1 MLARAHFAVLL
12 LGDRLVAAAMQRGR
26 VEVFVVSAENSVEA
40 LRAEIEQRRLP
51 VRTIALALPRASV
64 TVKPIE
70 LPALEGEVR
79 EMISFELERHLP
91 FPSDDA
97 TFDYLLLPDERNGA
111 TPPAG
116 RQVVIAAADRR
127 VVEGA
132 LRVAEEVKLRPVSL
146 TVAAHNLPA
155 LVGRRPRQEKVV
167 WIHRAGDT
175 SDLLFLVGGTIAL
188 SRNVAST
195 DAATVVG
202 EIRRSFTLV
211 RWRGCDAVWVSG
223 DGQPEVTSALTERGM
238 TVTEPPYTPRAR
250 GLLAAVTETPRGAL
264 DLAVAVAAG
273 RLRPLELLPVALR
286 PRQITRAQLVTAGF
300 AAATILLALG
310 ALLAPGWRETRRLAD
325 LNARITRLDTDVR
338 ATERVL
344 QDLERNRRLLATIQ
358 SLENSSVRPLPLL
371 RELTELLPNDAWLT
385 LLSADTKGVEL
396 TGQASAAAA
405 PIPPLQNSPRLE
417 RVEFSSPV
425 TRGRDKE
432 QFRIRASWEGSAGA
446 APAVAPQ
453 PPAARPPAAPSVRQP
468 RGNEPPQVETPGRP
482 GLPAPQPGAPRQ

>member
-1 MLARAHFAVLL
+1 
-12 LGDRLVAAAMQRGR
+12 MQRGR

-70 LPALEGEVR
+70 LPALGGEVR

-202 EIRRSFTLV
+202 EIQRSFTLV

-405 PIPPLQNSPRLE
+405 LIPLLENSPRLE

-432 QFRIRASWEGSAGA
+432 QFRIRASWEGSPGA
-446 APAVAPQ
+446 VAASVTAPATPAPVPAGIQ
-453 PPAARPPAAPSVRQP
+453 PRRPSSAPPAASPAR
-468 RGNEPPQVETPGRP
+468 
-482 GLPAPQPGAPRQ
+482 

>member
-70 LPALEGEVR
+70 LPALGGEVR

-188 SRNVAST
+188 SRSVAST

-202 EIRRSFTLV
+202 EIQRSFTLV

-273 RLRPLELLPVALR
+273 RLRPLELLPVGLR
-286 PRQITRAQLVTAGF
+286 PRQLTRAQLVTAGF

-405 PIPPLQNSPRLE
+405 LIPLLENSPRLE

-432 QFRIRASWEGSAGA
+432 QFRIRASWEGSPGA
-446 APAVAPQ
+446 VAASVTAPATPAPVPAGIQ
-453 PPAARPPAAPSVRQP
+453 PRRPSSAPPAASPAR
-468 RGNEPPQVETPGRP
+468 
-482 GLPAPQPGAPRQ
+482 

>member
-70 LPALEGEVR
+70 LPALGGEVR

-202 EIRRSFTLV
+202 EIQRSFTLV

-325 LNARITRLDTDVR
+325 LNARITRLETDVR

-405 PIPPLQNSPRLE
+405 LIPLLENSPRLE

-432 QFRIRASWEGSAGA
+432 QFRIRASWEGSPGA
-446 APAVAPQ
+446 VAASVTAPATPAPVPAGIQ
-453 PPAARPPAAPSVRQP
+453 PRRPSSAPPAASPAR
-468 RGNEPPQVETPGRP
+468 
-482 GLPAPQPGAPRQ
+482 

>member
-26 VEVFVVSAENSVEA
+26 VEVFVVSAENPVEA

-70 LPALEGEVR
+70 LPALGGEVR

-155 LVGRRPRQEKVV
+155 LVGRRPRPEKVV
-167 WIHRAGDT
+167 WIHRSGDT

-188 SRNVAST
+188 SRSVAST

-202 EIRRSFTLV
+202 EIQRSFTLV

-273 RLRPLELLPVALR
+273 RLRPLELLPVGLR

-405 PIPPLQNSPRLE
+405 LIPLLENSPRLE

-432 QFRIRASWEGSAGA
+432 QFRIRASWEGSPGA
-446 APAVAPQ
+446 VAASVTAPATPAPVPAGIQ
-453 PPAARPPAAPSVRQP
+453 PRRPSSAPPAASPAR
-468 RGNEPPQVETPGRP
+468 
-482 GLPAPQPGAPRQ
+482 

>member
-1 MLARAHFAVLL
+1 
-12 LGDRLVAAAMQRGR
+12 MQRGR
-26 VEVFVVSAENSVEA
+26 VEVFVVSGENPVEA
-40 LRAEIEQRRLP
+40 LRAEIGQRRLP

-70 LPALEGEVR
+70 LPAMGGEVR

-97 TFDYLLLPDERNGA
+97 TFDYLLLPDERNGT
-111 TPPAG
+111 TPPGG

-127 VVEGA
+127 VVDGA
-132 LRVAEEVKLRPVSL
+132 LRIAEEVKLRPVSL
-146 TVAAHNLPA
+146 TVASHNLPA
-155 LVGRRPRQEKVV
+155 LIVRRPHQEKVV

-188 SRNVAST
+188 SRNVASAE
-195 DAATVVG
+195 AATVVA
-202 EIRRSFTLV
+202 EIQRSFTLV
-211 RWRGCDAVWVSG
+211 RWRGCDSVWVSG
-223 DGQPEVTSALTERGM
+223 DSQPEVTAALTERGM

-250 GLLAAVTETPRGAL
+250 AMLETVTDSPRGVL
-264 DLAVAVAAG
+264 ELAVAVAAG

-286 PRQITRAQLVTAGF
+286 PRQITRGQLVTAGF

-325 LNARITRLDTDVR
+325 LNARIGRLDPEVR

-358 SLENSSVRPLPLL
+358 SLETNSVRPLPLL

-405 PIPPLQNSPRLE
+405 LIPLLENSPRLE

-432 QFRIRASWEGSAGA
+432 QFRIRASWEGSPG
-446 APAVAPQ
+446 AVAAAVSAPVTPSPIPAGVQ
-453 PPAARPPAAPSVRQP
+453 PRRPPSAPPAASPTR
-468 RGNEPPQVETPGRP
+468 
-482 GLPAPQPGAPRQ
+482 

>member
-1 MLARAHFAVLL
+1 
-12 LGDRLVAAAMQRGR
+12 MQRGR

-70 LPALEGEVR
+70 LPALGGEVR

-167 WIHRAGDT
+167 WIHRSGDT

-188 SRNVAST
+188 SRSVAST

-202 EIRRSFTLV
+202 EIQRSFTLV

-273 RLRPLELLPVALR
+273 RLRPLELLPVGLR
-286 PRQITRAQLVTAGF
+286 PRQITRPQLVTAGF

-405 PIPPLQNSPRLE
+405 LIPLLENSPRLE

-432 QFRIRASWEGSAGA
+432 QFRIRASWEGSPGA
-446 APAVAPQ
+446 VAASVTAPATPAPVPAGIQ
-453 PPAARPPAAPSVRQP
+453 PRRPSSAPPAASPAR
-468 RGNEPPQVETPGRP
+468 
-482 GLPAPQPGAPRQ
+482 

>member
-1 MLARAHFAVLL
+1 
-12 LGDRLVAAAMQRGR
+12 MQRGR
-26 VEVFVVSAENSVEA
+26 VEVFVVSAENPVEA

-70 LPALEGEVR
+70 LPALGGEVR

-167 WIHRAGDT
+167 WIHRSGDT

-188 SRNVAST
+188 SRSVAST

-202 EIRRSFTLV
+202 EIQRSFTLV

-273 RLRPLELLPVALR
+273 RLRPLELLPVGLR
-286 PRQITRAQLVTAGF
+286 PRQITRPQLVTAGF

-338 ATERVL
+338 AAERVL

-405 PIPPLQNSPRLE
+405 LIPLLENSPRLE

-432 QFRIRASWEGSAGA
+432 QFRIRASWEGSPGA
-446 APAVAPQ
+446 VAASVTAPATPAPVPAGIQ
-453 PPAARPPAAPSVRQP
+453 PRRPSSAPPAASPAR
-468 RGNEPPQVETPGRP
+468 
-482 GLPAPQPGAPRQ
+482 

>member
-1 MLARAHFAVLL
+1 
-12 LGDRLVAAAMQRGR
+12 MQRGR
-26 VEVFVVSAENSVEA
+26 VEVFVVSAENPVEA

-70 LPALEGEVR
+70 LPALGGEVR

-155 LVGRRPRQEKVV
+155 LVGRRPRPEKVV
-167 WIHRAGDT
+167 WIHRSGDT

-188 SRNVAST
+188 SRSVAST

-202 EIRRSFTLV
+202 EIQRSFTLV

-273 RLRPLELLPVALR
+273 RLRPLELLPVGLR
-286 PRQITRAQLVTAGF
+286 PRQITRPQLVTAGF

-405 PIPPLQNSPRLE
+405 LIPLLENSPRLE

-432 QFRIRASWEGSAGA
+432 QFRIRASWEGSPGA
-446 APAVAPQ
+446 VAASVTAPATPAPVPAGIQ
-453 PPAARPPAAPSVRQP
+453 PRRPSSAPPAASPAR
-468 RGNEPPQVETPGRP
+468 
-482 GLPAPQPGAPRQ
+482 

>member
-1 MLARAHFAVLL
+1 
-12 LGDRLVAAAMQRGR
+12 MQRGR
-26 VEVFVVSAENSVEA
+26 VEVFVVSAENPVEA

-70 LPALEGEVR
+70 LPALGGEVR

-167 WIHRAGDT
+167 WIHRSGDT

-188 SRNVAST
+188 SRSVAST

-202 EIRRSFTLV
+202 EIQRSFTLV

-273 RLRPLELLPVALR
+273 RLRPLELLPVGLR
-286 PRQITRAQLVTAGF
+286 PRQITRPQLVTAGF

-405 PIPPLQNSPRLE
+405 LIPLLENSPRLE

-432 QFRIRASWEGSAGA
+432 QFRIRASWEGSPGA
-446 APAVAPQ
+446 VAASVTAPATPAPVPAGIQ
-453 PPAARPPAAPSVRQP
+453 PRRPSSAPPAASPAR
-468 RGNEPPQVETPGRP
+468 
-482 GLPAPQPGAPRQ
+482 